1 MATVARSGLRLS
13 LLAVAFLA
21 AGPVAA
27 QVATLPAAEEKGTL
41 LHLSEQADRLLT
53 QDRPQVVLRA
63 EVMDANAGKVQAEI
77 NKQMTAAL
85 ERAKA
90 VSAVKTSTGSYSV
103 YQDRQPGQ
111 AGNQPLRW
119 HGTQSLTLTGADAA
133 ALLDLAGDLQKT
145 GLLMSGMTW
154 QLAPETAKTIQ
165 DDLTG
170 EALTR
175 LRQRADKIAASLGT
189 TVDRYKEI
197 RVGNASGIEPP
208 RFRTAAMGVLG
219 KADSAPPPVSA
230 AGEERV
236 TVTVEADVV
245 LKK

>member
-1 MATVARSGLRLS
+1 MATAASAGLRLS
-13 LLAVAFLA
+13 LLAVALLA
-21 AGPVAA
+21 TGPVAA
-27 QVATLPAAEEKGTL
+27 QTAAPPATEEGRTL
-41 LHLSEQADRLLT
+41 LRLSEQADRLLT
-53 QDRPQVVLRA
+53 QDRLQVVLRA
-63 EVMDANAGKVQAEI
+63 EGIDANAGKVQGQI
-77 NKQMTAAL
+77 NQLMAAAL

-119 HGTQSLTLTGADAA
+119 HGSQSLTLMGADAA
-133 ALLDLAGDLQKT
+133 ALLELAGDLQKA
-145 GLLMSGMTW
+145 GLVMSGMTW

-170 EALTR
+170 EALAR
-175 LRQRADKIAASLGT
+175 LRQRADKIAGALGT
-189 TVDRYKEI
+189 TVERYKEI

-208 RFRTAAMGVLG
+208 RFRMAM
-219 KADSAPPPVSA
+219 ASAPAPSPASPPVSA

-236 TVTVEADVV
+236 TVTVEADVL
-245 LKK
+245 LKLK